1 MDMKTLPGDWDWV
14 SARHECS
21 PRKFFERL
29 DLLAQ
34 QNVKQRNAIGGAA
47 FGHVSHKSLFSVFG
61 ENRSGPLGS
70 PAVRFVLDDKGRGM
84 SKSKGNV
91 VWADKVLKKYD
102 VDTLRYWVGSATFG
116 NGPLSRCCFRSN
128 LK

>member
-70 PAVRFVLDDKGRGM
+70 PAVRFVLDDKGTIRVEASGLDVGFEGELTLNN
-84 SKSKGNV
+84 SGECRLKVGSEELSE
-91 VWADKVLKKYD
+91 WQVLKRA
-102 VDTLRYWVGSATFG
+102 LE
-116 NGPLSRCCFRSN
+116 PLLF
-128 LK
+128 